1 VAGHQK
7 SGKGEYKYIQNTLL
21 LVITFMSALECK
33 FHTSIFISFK
43 GGGGNQT
50 DVMQGLGL
58 GSAYSATK
66 GLLTSVNR

>member
-1 VAGHQK
+1 MYNLCYA
-7 SGKGEYKYIQNTLL
+7 SG
-21 LVITFMSALECK
+21 MK
-33 FHTSIFISFK
+33 FFNLFFFLFGG